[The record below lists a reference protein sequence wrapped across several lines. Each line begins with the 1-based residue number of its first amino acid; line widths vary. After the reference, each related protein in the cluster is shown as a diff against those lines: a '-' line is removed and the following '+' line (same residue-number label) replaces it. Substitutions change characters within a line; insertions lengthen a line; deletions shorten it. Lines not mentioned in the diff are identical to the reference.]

1 MKKLL
6 LLMLPLFGAFSLL
19 AQKSEYTYVDGL
31 LTIDG
36 VEVAKIT
43 KIKDTENMGLTSTFE
58 VSSMSGEKLIIA
70 AYAGEFEQDPNNNM
84 DHFYRIT
91 FLTAN
96 QIGIFTVSKMGAE
109 KSFAKLLGK
118 SGIFADGGVD
128 EKKVQEFIAKKG
140 KAPKIAM
147 NYTTVGRNKSWP
159 INLKENKNIEQDSK
173 VIGSFKDIT
182 VKGAA
187 NDTYEFILPS
197 GVTIAKA
204 TFTGGN
210 NAQNCEM
217 QTMKDNLKR
226 VVPIAS
232 ADNVKFSASAIDR
245 NQLVLERI
253 VKWLVANQYL

>member
-1 MKKLL
+1 
-6 LLMLPLFGAFSLL
+6 MLPLLSTLAF
-19 AQKSEYTYVDGL
+19 AQKSEYVDGVL
-31 LTIDG
+31 SIDG
-36 VEVAKIT
+36 KEVAKIT
-43 KIKDTENMGLTSTFE
+43 KIKDSENMGLTSTFE

-84 DHFYRIT
+84 DHFYRLT

-96 QIGIFTVSKMGAE
+96 QIGIFSLSKLGTE

-118 SGIFADGGVD
+118 SMIFTDTGVD

-147 NYTTVGRNKSWP
+147 DYTLVGRNKSWP
-159 INLKENKNIEQDSK
+159 INLKEDKTIEQESK
-173 VIGSFKDIT
+173 VIGSFKDIS
-182 VKGAA
+182 VKSTG
-187 NDTYEFILPS
+187 NDTYEFKLPS

-217 QTMKDNLKR
+217 HTMKDNLKR
-226 VVPIAS
+226 TVPIAS
-232 ADNVKFSASAIDR
+232 KETVKFSASAIDR

>member
-1 MKKLL
+1 MKKLIL
-6 LLMLPLFGAFSLL
+6 IMLPLLMVSSLF
-19 AQKSEYTYVDGL
+19 AQKSEYTYVEGL

-36 VEVAKIT
+36 TDVAKIT
-43 KIKDTENMGLTSTFE
+43 KIKDSENLGLTSTFE
-58 VSSMSGEKLIIA
+58 VSSMDGEKLIIA

-84 DHFYRIT
+84 DHFYRVT

-109 KSFAKLLGK
+109 KSFAKLIGK
-118 SGIFADGGVD
+118 SGIFVDGKLD
-128 EKKVQEFIAKKG
+128 EQKVQEFIAKKG

-159 INLKENKNIEQDSK
+159 INLKTDKTIEQDSK
-173 VIGSFKDIT
+173 IIGSFSDISVNNT
-182 VKGAA
+182 G
-187 NDTYEFILPS
+187 NDTYEFKLPS
-197 GVTIAKA
+197 GITIAKA

-210 NAQNCEM
+210 NAQNCIM
-217 QTMKDNLKR
+217 HTMKDNLKR
-226 VVPIAS
+226 TVPIAS

>member
-1 MKKLL
+1 MKKLAL
-6 LLMLPLFGAFSLL
+6 FMLPLFGAFSLL

-36 VEVAKIT
+36 VEAAKIT
-43 KIKDTENMGLTSTFE
+43 KIKDTENLGLTSTFE

-96 QIGIFTVSKMGAE
+96 QIGIFTVSKMGTE

-118 SGIFADGGVD
+118 SGIFADGGLD

-147 NYTTVGRNKSWP
+147 DYTTVGRNKSWP
-159 INLKENKNIEQDSK
+159 INLKEDKNIEQDSK
-173 VIGSFKDIT
+173 IIGSFKDVS
-182 VKGAA
+182 VKSTG
-187 NDTYEFILPS
+187 NDTYEFRLPS
-197 GVTIAKA
+197 GVVIAKA

-217 QTMKDNLKR
+217 HTMKDNSKR

>member
-1 MKKLL
+1 MKKLI
-6 LLMLPLFGAFSLL
+6 LLMLPLFSAAILF
-19 AQKSEYTYVDGL
+19 AQKSEYVDGIL
-31 LTIDG
+31 SIDG
-36 VEVAKIT
+36 KEVAKIT
-43 KIKDTENMGLTSTFE
+43 KIKDSENMGLTSTFE

-84 DHFYRIT
+84 DHFYRLT

-96 QIGIFTVSKMGAE
+96 QIGIFSLSKLGTE

-118 SGIFADGGVD
+118 SLIFSGEGVD

-147 NYTTVGRNKSWP
+147 DYTLVGRNKSWP
-159 INLKENKNIEQDSK
+159 INLKEDKNIEQDSK
-173 VIGSFKDIT
+173 VIGSFRDISIKST
-182 VKGAA
+182 G
-187 NDTYEFILPS
+187 NDTYEFKIPS

-217 QTMKDNLKR
+217 HTMKDNLRR

>member
-1 MKKLL
+1 MKKLV

-31 LTIDG
+31 LTVDG
-36 VEVAKIT
+36 EDVAKIT
-43 KIKDTENMGLTSTFE
+43 KIKDSENMGLTSTFE
-58 VSSMSGEKLIIA
+58 VSSMTGEKLIIA

-96 QIGIFTVSKMGAE
+96 QIGIFTVSKMGTE

-118 SGIFADGGVD
+118 SGIFANGTLDD
-128 EKKVQEFIAKKG
+128 KKVQEFIARKG

-147 NYTTVGRNKSWP
+147 DYSQVNRNKSWP
-159 INLKENKNIEQDSK
+159 INLKADKTIEQDSK
-173 VIGSFKDIT
+173 VIGNFKDVS
-182 VKGAA
+182 VKSTG
-187 NDTYEFILPS
+187 NDTYEFRLPS
-197 GVTIAKA
+197 GVLIAKA

-210 NAQNCEM
+210 NAKNCEM
-217 QTMKDNLKR
+217 HTMKDNLKR
-226 VVPIAS
+226 VVPMES
-232 ADNVKFSASAIDR
+232 SDNVTFSASSIDR